1 MERSG
6 EKGETVHEWN
16 DVVKPKYAGGLGI
29 NHLTLKSWDLL
40 GKWWWWLWDK
50 KDALRRKIFVS
61 KYGEDEWSWV
71 PGEVP
76 KYRVLGLWRV
86 ISSFGDES
94 IVRGV
99 VFHEGMV
106 FEVGDGSGVRSDM
119 MIGWE
124 MVICVIGF
132 IGYAHIHHGYGRDM
146 PRIWKGEGF
155 YT

>member
-1 MERSG
+1 M
-6 EKGETVHEWN
+6 
-16 DVVKPKYAGGLGI
+16 
-29 NHLTLKSWDLL
+29 
-40 GKWWWWLWDK
+40 
-50 KDALRRKIFVS
+50 RRKIFVS

-94 IVRGV
+94 IVRGE
-99 VFHEGMV
+99 VFYEGMV